1 MKVFGITGWKNSGK
15 THLMER
21 LVTEFKN
28 RNLTVSTI
36 KNAHHGFDVD
46 QPGKDSFR
54 HRQAG
59 AQEVLIASE
68 KRWVLMHENADE
80 LQPSLTDLIEKLSKV
95 DLILVEGFKQQKHAK
110 IEVVRQTRGQSLI
123 AESDPTILAVATD
136 LELTTDKTCL
146 DLNDTIGIA
155 NFIGIH
161 LEL

>member
-1 MKVFGITGWKNSGK
+1 MKIFGITGWKNSGK

-21 LVTEFKN
+21 LVAEFKS
-28 RNLTVSTI
+28 RSLSVSTI

-68 KRWVLMHENADE
+68 KRWVLMHENTDE
-80 LQPSLTDLIEKLSKV
+80 LQPSLKDLIKKMSKV
-95 DLILVEGFKQQKHAK
+95 DLVLVEGFKQERHPK
-110 IEVVRQTRGQSLI
+110 IEVVRKARDQKLI
-123 AESDPTILAVATD
+123 SEKDPTILAVASDVDIST
-136 LELTTDKTCL
+136 EKTCIY
-146 DLNDTIGIA
+146 LNDTIGIA
-155 NFIGIH
+155 NFIGNY

>member
-21 LVTEFKN
+21 LVAEFKN
-28 RNLTVSTI
+28 RNLSVSTI

-68 KRWVLMHENADE
+68 KRWVLMHENTAD
-80 LQPSLTDLIEKLSKV
+80 LKPSLTNLFNKLSKV
-95 DLILVEGFKQQKHAK
+95 DLVLIEGFKQDKHPK
-110 IEVVRQTRGQSLI
+110 IEVVRQHRGQRLI

-136 LELTTDKTCL
+136 IELTIDKTCL
-146 DLNDTIGIA
+146 DLNNTNDIA

>member
-1 MKVFGITGWKNSGK
+1 MKIFGITGWKNSGK

-21 LVTEFKN
+21 LVAEFKC
-28 RNLTVSTI
+28 RSLSVSTI

-68 KRWVLMHENADE
+68 KRWVLMHENSDE
-80 LQPSLTDLIEKLSKV
+80 LQPSLTDLIKKLSKV
-95 DLILVEGFKQQKHAK
+95 DLVLVEGFKQERHPK
-110 IEVVRQTRGQSLI
+110 IEVVRKVRDQNLI
-123 AESDPTILAVATD
+123 AENDPTILAVASDVDIST
-136 LELTTDKTCL
+136 EKTCIN
-146 DLNDTIGIA
+146 LNDTMGIA
-155 NFIGIH
+155 NFIGNY

>member
-1 MKVFGITGWKNSGK
+1 MKIFGITGWKNSGK

-21 LVTEFKN
+21 LVAEFKS
-28 RNLTVSTI
+28 RSLSVSTI

-68 KRWVLMHENADE
+68 KRWVLIHENTDE
-80 LQPSLTDLIEKLSKV
+80 LQPSLTDLIKKMSKV
-95 DLILVEGFKQQKHAK
+95 DLVLVEGFKQERHPK
-110 IEVVRQTRGQSLI
+110 IEVVRKARDQKLI
-123 AESDPTILAVATD
+123 SEKDPTILAVASDVDIST
-136 LELTTDKTCL
+136 EKTCIY
-146 DLNDTIGIA
+146 LNDTIGIA
-155 NFIGIH
+155 NFIGNY

>member
-1 MKVFGITGWKNSGK
+1 
-15 THLMER
+15 MER
-21 LVTEFKN
+21 LVAEFKN

-80 LQPSLTDLIEKLSKV
+80 LQPSLTDLIKKLSKA

-110 IEVVRQTRGQSLI
+110 IEVVRQTRSQSLI

-136 LELTTDKTCL
+136 VEISIEKTCIN
-146 DLNDTIGIA
+146 LNDTIGIA
-155 NFIGIH
+155 NFIGNY

>member
-1 MKVFGITGWKNSGK
+1 
-15 THLMER
+15 MER
-21 LVTEFKN
+21 LVAEFKN

-80 LQPSLTDLIEKLSKV
+80 LQPSLTDLIKKLSKV
-95 DLILVEGFKQQKHAK
+95 DLILVEGFKQQRHAK
-110 IEVVRQTRGQSLI
+110 IEVVRQTHASCSSQ
-123 AESDPTILAVATD
+123 LASTLQPACLLCVSARACTAFVA
-136 LELTTDKTCL
+136 
-146 DLNDTIGIA
+146 GHS
-155 NFIGIH
+155 F
-161 LEL
+161 

>member
-1 MKVFGITGWKNSGK
+1 MKIFGITGWKNSGK

-21 LVTEFKN
+21 LVAEFKS
-28 RNLTVSTI
+28 RSLSVSTI

-68 KRWVLMHENADE
+68 TRWVLIHENTDE
-80 LQPSLTDLIEKLSKV
+80 LQPSLTDLIKKMSKV
-95 DLILVEGFKQQKHAK
+95 DLVLVEGFKQERHPK
-110 IEVVRQTRGQSLI
+110 IEVVRKARDQKLI
-123 AESDPTILAVATD
+123 SEKDPTILAVASDVDIST
-136 LELTTDKTCL
+136 EKTCIN
-146 DLNDTIGIA
+146 LNDTIGIA
-155 NFIGIH
+155 NFIGNY

>member
-21 LVTEFKN
+21 LVAEFKN

-80 LQPSLTDLIEKLSKV
+80 LQPSLTDLIKKLSKA
-95 DLILVEGFKQQKHAK
+95 DLILVEGFKQQRHAK
-110 IEVVRQTRGQSLI
+110 LEVVRQTRGQSLI
-123 AESDPTILAVATD
+123 AEIDPTILAVATD
-136 LELTTDKTCL
+136 VEISIEKTCIN
-146 DLNDTIGIA
+146 LNDTIGIA
-155 NFIGIH
+155 NFIGNY